1 MSRPRKLLQYAARAK
16 QQTGKSHLRQLT
28 EIIRLARGAQRL
40 GVEEYYELEVFND
53 AIFPESLKHDC
64 VGWRSSARI
73 DQRLNHNYW
82 RATANDKLLN
92 YALLQQYGLP
102 APDTIATYSPTRR
115 RVGGER
121 LLASEAELRAYVTGN
136 MPFPMFVKPIGGTY
150 GRGTFLFTGYDA
162 ARGAFV
168 DNLGQEVTLEDF
180 IATSLTPQFHGM
192 LFQAPL
198 VPHPQV
204 RAMTGPATSCVRV
217 MVAVLPTGPQIHLAF
232 WKIARAHNIT
242 DNFHMGSTGNLLAA
256 LDKESGRVQ
265 RVITGLW
272 PNGREVTTHPDTHQN
287 LVGQVLPD
295 WPRAMALCLEAA
307 VHFPG
312 LRLQH
317 WDVAF
322 CDRGPVLMEL
332 NTEADLG
339 VPQVLARSAFQ
350 DERIKSMLAAA

>member
-1 MSRPRKLLQYAARAK
+1 MV
-16 QQTGKSHLRQLT
+16 
-28 EIIRLARGAQRL
+28 RLARGDQRL
-40 GVEEYYELEVFND
+40 GVEEYYELE
-53 AIFPESLKHDC
+53 IFDDRSYPADRKSDC
-64 VGWRSSARI
+64 VGWRASARI
-73 DQRLNHNYW
+73 DQRLNRNYW

-102 APDTIATYSPTRR
+102 APETVATFSPTRR
-115 RVGGER
+115 RVGAER
-121 LLASEAELRAYVTGN
+121 LLASEAELRDYVTRE
-136 MPFPMFVKPIGGTY
+136 MPFPMFIKPIGGTY
-150 GRGTFLFTGYDA
+150 GRGTFLFTGYEAGRQTFRDNQGA
-162 ARGAFV
+162 ELALDAFV
-168 DNLGQEVTLEDF
+168 Q
-180 IATSLTPQFHGM
+180 TSLTPQFHGM
-192 LFQAPL
+192 LFQTPL

-204 RAMTGPATSCVRV
+204 RALTGPATSCVRV
-217 MVAVLPTGPQIHLAF
+217 IVAVPATGPQIHLAF
-232 WKIARAHNIT
+232 WKVARVHNIT

-256 LDKESGRVQ
+256 LDKETGRVQ

-272 PNGREVTTHPDTHQN
+272 PTGKEVSEHPDTHQT
-287 LVGQVLPD
+287 LVGQTLPD

-339 VPQVLARSAFQ
+339 VPQVLGRRPFLDDNVKLMMRS
-350 DERIKSMLAAA
+350 L